1 MAFQFCTNDFYLYAQ
16 TGPADPGQTQVT
28 NEPESEPSD
37 STGEAAEETP
47 PSDTGTPE
55 PSAPVEEQP
64 AAPVEEQPALPVEEQ
79 PEVASTLK
87 VEFVDANNASVKET
101 VEQALTSKYVGKT
114 INLDELGIDINV
126 EGYTLT
132 EVKDKNDNTQ
142 AYTTETKDF
151 VLTGNVTELQFVYTQ
166 NVQTDQP
173 EDSQE
178 PSTPQGGQED
188 QNSEEDQEDTDDEDS
203 DSQTN
208 EGEDESADSSKD
220 DELAYPEQILS
231 ATASDGA
238 IITIIASEGTLPE
251 GVSVEATLVDNNS
264 IQSSVKEAIE
274 AEGKILLNYKAYD
287 ITIYNKEGQVV
298 QPKKNLSVSITNS
311 GVAGQK
317 EVFHLSDDATN
328 IEKVSGVSAGYTQ
341 TFTTDHFSIY
351 VVAGGEQPSEGN
363 MMTVTINFVYESGVI
378 AANPYVLNVEEQNG
392 KYTVSYE
399 IQAKEGYTPTVSE
412 DSGFTI
418 TDGVLEGTFDTN
430 DSRSVDITYVAD
442 AADYTVKHLF
452 QNLDGEYVENEK
464 LRQTLSGKVG
474 DLTEAAE
481 IPTEGFTAIDIEQKQ
496 IEEKGTVVQIKYERN
511 TYTLTYL
518 TLGGSY
524 VPSVS
529 AKYEEEIPLPSG
541 ENAPTRKGYTFVG
554 WYTDEA
560 CEQPASDPYKMGSE
574 DTKLYAKWDGA
585 VVDYSIVYL
594 TENANDDNYSYAGTV
609 KSSAKA
615 GTEVTAD
622 ANTEKPVGFDTI
634 HFTFEESS
642 SAVVNADG
650 STVITVK
657 YSRNEYT
664 ITFAGTSGYLCGK
677 EEHTH
682 SNWCYWFG
690 SLICYKEEHEHD
702 SSCGYRDHDLTIT
715 AKYQAD
721 ITQQWLDTVGTDTSW
736 IWDWDEQS
744 ETRFQVTML
753 EDKTVQKGTI
763 TGNNI
768 QYMTYYVE
776 DPNGNIPYNG
786 KYFRELVSYEI
797 HTSNMSHPT
806 LNEEFFIVDGY
817 DRYDSNLPGWTNYEI
832 IHGDL
837 SNQSSWQKIQFYY
850 TRSGYEL
857 QLINGERSETYTV
870 PYTADLHE
878 YLDKDPEYNPL
889 GNGTFADGI

>member
-1 MAFQFCTNDFYLYAQ
+1 MKHLKRFVAITISMVMAFQFCTNDFYLYAE
-16 TGPADPGQTQVT
+16 TEPADPGQTQVT

-47 PSDTGTPE
+47 TSDIGTPE

-64 AAPVEEQPALPVEEQ
+64 AAPVEEQPAPPVEEQ

-87 VEFVDANNASVKET
+87 IEFVDANNASVKET
-101 VEQALTSKYVGKT
+101 VEQALTSKYVKDT

-142 AYTTETKDF
+142 VYTTETKVF

-287 ITIYNKEGQVV
+287 ITIYNKEGQEV

-452 QNLDGEYVENEK
+452 QNLDGNYVENEK

-481 IPTEGFTAIDIEQKQ
+481 IPTEGFTAIEIEQEQ
-496 IEEKGTVVQIKYERN
+496 IEEKDTVVQIRYERN

-560 CEQPASDPYKMGSE
+560 CEQPASDPYKLGSE
-574 DTKLYAKWDGA
+574 DTKLYAKWDGDT
-585 VVDYSIVYL
+585 VDYSVIFM

-609 KSSAKA
+609 TLRAKA

-622 ANTEKPVGFDTI
+622 ASTRTPQGFDKE
-634 HFTFEESS
+634 HFYFETAN
-642 SAVVNADG
+642 SAIVNADG

-657 YSRNEYT
+657 YARREYT
-664 ITFAGTSGYLCGK
+664 ITFEGTGGNVLVCDKEEHRHSWRNGCYELDCPYGGIGFLHWWHDENCYDMSHTICGK

-682 SNWCYWFG
+682 GNECY
-690 SLICYKEEHEHD
+690 E
-702 SSCGYRDHDLTIT
+702 YRDNLSIT

-721 ITQQWLDTVGTDTSW
+721 ITEQWLNTVGTDTSW
-736 IWDWDEQS
+736 VWDGTA

-753 EDKTVQKGTI
+753 EDKTVHKGTL

-776 DPNGNIPYNG
+776 DPEGEVTHNE
-786 KYFRELVSYEI
+786 KRFSKLVSYTV
-797 HTSNMSHPT
+797 HTKSN
-806 LNEEFFIVDGY
+806 FI
-817 DRYDSNLPGWTNYEI
+817 
-832 IHGDL
+832 
-837 SNQSSWQKIQFYY
+837 
-850 TRSGYEL
+850 
-857 QLINGERSETYTV
+857 QL
-870 PYTADLHE
+870 
-878 YLDKDPEYNPL
+878 
-889 GNGTFADGI
+889 